1 MKWFIGAGGGETK
14 ALGRP
19 RTFFTAVLDDSSSM
33 SGARETTIKA
43 YNDFIRQQQVASKE
57 AKDEVFVSLTKFSD
71 PGKVE
76 TLYVGVPL
84 HEVPV
89 LTERDYRTAGGST
102 ALYDGIDKAI
112 RDIERRVGEHARV
125 LMLVITDGQENASV
139 KVTDV
144 SVIKRMV
151 SQRQERGNW
160 TFIFLSAG
168 SNPYE
173 TGHAMGFRTG
183 NIQSYGT
190 SKDVGQSLVHVSK
203 SVRSYRQSD
212 AMQTDTF
219 FHGEAPT
226 HERPNWT
233 RTGTEDVED
242 VV

>member
-1 MKWFIGAGGGETK
+1 MGWFLGSGDGESK

-33 SGARETTIKA
+33 GGARETTIAA
-43 YNDFIRQQQVASKE
+43 YNDFIREQQRVSRE

-71 PGKVE
+71 PGKVQ
-76 TLYVGVPL
+76 TLYVGTPL

-89 LTERDYRTAGGST
+89 LTQADYRAGGGST
-102 ALYDGIDKAI
+102 ALYDGIAKAI
-112 RDIERRVGEHARV
+112 ADIERKVGEHARV
-125 LMLVITDGQENASV
+125 LMLVITDGQENASR

-144 SVIKRMV
+144 NVIKQMV

-168 SNPYE
+168 TNPYAD
-173 TGHAMGFRTG
+173 GHAMGFRTG
-183 NIQSYGT
+183 NIRSYGN
-190 SKDVGQSLVHVSK
+190 SADVGQSLVHVSR

-233 RTGTEDVED
+233 TTGTDTVED